1 MPEISIK
8 IKGQI
13 DKNWS
18 DWMGGLTI
26 LHSQSGETVLT
37 GFVRDQSAVYG
48 VLSRLGDL
56 GLQLISLNLT
66 SSEERNIS
74 NARPGGDR

>member
-1 MPEISIK
+1 MPEISIR

-13 DKNWS
+13 DNNWS
-18 DWMGGLTI
+18 DWIGGLTI
-26 LHSQSGETVLT
+26 SHSQSGETVLI
-37 GFVRDQSAVYG
+37 GFLRDQSAVYG

-66 SSEERNIS
+66 SSEGRNNG